1 MYSLDVNFLKDR
13 GIQPEPSA
21 GPKPI
26 PKGSMTPLVVGVIVG
41 LLLPGIVGGL
51 WLFLQQQ
58 NAQLRERDAQLQAQ
72 LDQLKIGQKKVDQ
85 LNKQIADVNAETE
98 ALASVFNEIKPWSAM
113 LVDLRDRIPPGV
125 QISAIQE
132 SQDAAAASPSTPSS
146 SAGAATANNQEAASA
161 PRPTRK
167 LEIAGTARTFD
178 EVNYFLLT
186 LQRSAFLKPNETQLV
201 SAELVSNPNKLEVD
215 LPNNQNQSA
224 GRVTYELPKLVQYK
238 IQTKLSDVP
247 ASELLRELDRKGA
260 VGLVTRIKSLQ
271 EQGVIQP

>member
-21 GPKPI
+21 GPRPI

-72 LDQLKIGQKKVDQ
+72 LDQLKIGQKRVDQ
-85 LNKQIADVNAETE
+85 LNKQIADTKAETE

-113 LVDLRDRIPPGV
+113 LQDIRERTPRGL
-125 QISAIQE
+125 QIKTIEQT
-132 SQDAAAASPSTPSS
+132 QAAAAPPTSAGTTNAQAGANAQPASSPSQISQVKIS
-146 SAGAATANNQEAASA
+146 GEARS
-161 PRPTRK
+161 
-167 LEIAGTARTFD
+167 FD
-178 EVNYFLLT
+178 DVGYFLVT
-186 LQRSAFLKPNETQLV
+186 LQQSPFLKSDETQLIN
-201 SAELVSNPNKLEVD
+201 AELIANPNRLEVATS
-215 LPNNQNQSA
+215 NNPSA
-224 GRVTYELPKLVQYK
+224 NRVSYELPKVVKYE
-238 IQTKLSDVP
+238 IQTQLSDVT

-260 VGLVTRIKSLQ
+260 VGLVTRIRTLQ
-271 EQGVIQP
+271 EQGVIQK

>member
-132 SQDAAAASPSTPSS
+132 SQDAAAAAPSS
-146 SAGAATANNQEAASA
+146 SSAASANNKEAASA

-167 LEIAGTARTFD
+167 LEIAGTARSFD

-201 SAELVSNPNKLEVD
+201 SAELVNNPNKLEVD
-215 LPNNQNQSA
+215 IPNNQNQSA

-247 ASELLRELDRKGA
+247 ASDLLRELDRKGA

>member
-1 MYSLDVNFLKDR
+1 MYSLDINFLKDR
-13 GIQPEPSA
+13 GIQPEPST

-85 LNKQIADVNAETE
+85 LNKQIADVKSETE

-125 QISAIQE
+125 QISSIQE
-132 SQDAAAASPSTPSS
+132 SQEAAAAPSSPSS
-146 SAGAATANNQEAASA
+146 SNSKTTKDKAAASA
-161 PRPTRK
+161 LRPTRK
-167 LEIAGTARTFD
+167 LEIAGTARSFD
-178 EVNYFLLT
+178 DVNYFLLT
-186 LQRSAFLKPNETQLV
+186 LQRSAFLKPDETQLI

-215 LPNNQNQSA
+215 IPNNRNQSA

-238 IQTKLSDVP
+238 IQTNLSDVP
-247 ASELLRELDRKGA
+247 ASDLLRELDRKGA

>member
-13 GIQPEPSA
+13 GIQPEPTASS
-21 GPKPI
+21 KPI
-26 PKGSMTPLVVGVIVG
+26 PRGSMTPLVIGVVIG

-85 LNKQIADVNAETE
+85 LNKQIADVKAETE

-125 QISAIQE
+125 QISSIQE
-132 SQDAAAASPSTPSS
+132 SQEAAAAPASS
-146 SAGAATANNQEAASA
+146 SDASANNKAAASA

-167 LEIAGTARTFD
+167 LEISGTARSFD
-178 EVNYFLLT
+178 DVNYFLLT
-186 LQRSAFLKPNETQLV
+186 LQRSAFLKPDETQLV
-201 SAELVSNPNKLEVD
+201 NAELVSNPNKLEVNI
-215 LPNNQNQSA
+215 PNQQNQSA

-238 IQTKLSDVP
+238 IQTNLSDVP

>member
-1 MYSLDVNFLKDR
+1 MYSLDINFLKDR

-26 PKGSMTPLVVGVIVG
+26 PKGSMTPLVIGVIVG

-58 NAQLRERDAQLQAQ
+58 NAQLREQDAQLQAQ

-85 LNKQIADVNAETE
+85 LNKQIVDVKAETE

-125 QISAIQE
+125 QISSIEE
-132 SQDAAAASPSTPSS
+132 SQEAAAASSS
-146 SAGAATANNQEAASA
+146 STDANAKEAAST

-167 LEIAGTARTFD
+167 LEISGTARSFD
-178 EVNYFLLT
+178 DVNYFLLT
-186 LQRSAFLKPNETQLV
+186 LQRSAFLKNDETQLV

-238 IQTKLSDVP
+238 IQTNLSDVP
-247 ASELLRELDRKGA
+247 ASDLLRELDRKGA